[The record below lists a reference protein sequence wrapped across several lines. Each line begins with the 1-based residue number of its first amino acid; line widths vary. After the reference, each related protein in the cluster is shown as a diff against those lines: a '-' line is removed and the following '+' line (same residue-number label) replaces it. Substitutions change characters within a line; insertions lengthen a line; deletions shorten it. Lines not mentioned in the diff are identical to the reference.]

1 MKRIIIVCSL
11 VALSACATM
20 SRPTPDQEFE
30 AYRAD
35 LKSQRDK
42 GEITAVA
49 EQEKLRDRYWKLFGR
64 DANSAGHFAFS
75 TTLMRSAEVGDFPMR
90 EAEALVAARENQL
103 LAAKKTPRQQPF
115 SWDGD
120 TLKNFDENDR

>member
-1 MKRIIIVCSL
+1 MKQIILVCTL
-11 VALSACATM
+11 AALSACANM
-20 SRPTPDQEFE
+20 SRSTPDQQFE
-30 AYRAD
+30 AYRAE

-42 GEITAVA
+42 GEITPVA

-75 TTLMRSAEVGDFPMR
+75 TTLMRSAEVGDFPMK

-103 LAAKKTPRQQPF
+103 LAAKKTPREQPF

-120 TLKNFDENDR
+120 PLKKFDDNDR

>member
-1 MKRIIIVCSL
+1 MKRIIIVCSM

-20 SRPTPDQEFE
+20 SRPTPDQKFE
-30 AYRAD
+30 AYRAK
-35 LKSQRDK
+35 LKSHRYK
-42 GEITAVA
+42 RAITAVA

-75 TTLMRSAEVGDFPMR
+75 TTLMRSAEVGDFPMK

-120 TLKNFDENDR
+120 TLKHFDDNER